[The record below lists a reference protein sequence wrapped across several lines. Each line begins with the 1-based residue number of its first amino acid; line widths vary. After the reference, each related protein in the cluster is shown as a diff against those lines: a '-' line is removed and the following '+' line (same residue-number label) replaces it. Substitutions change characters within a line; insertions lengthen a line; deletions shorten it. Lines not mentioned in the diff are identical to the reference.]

1 MNYIIF
7 SSTAPAMPSPAKGT
21 EFVKLL
27 LSQASTDIITLGYL
41 SITRPYGRIREGYFW
56 LISFA

>member
-27 LSQASTDIITLGYL
+27 LSQASKDIITLGYL
-41 SITRPYGRIREGYFW
+41 SITRPYDRIRVGYFF
-56 LISFA
+56 LRKT